1 MVALKLSQIGETEG
15 RSCSKQERRGGIE
28 TDLPHPIPVVP
39 DEKQE
44 RRGGI
49 ETSLSV
55 GWLCGGGVKQERRG
69 GIETWQFE
77 PPLGCWDIE
86 AGTPWWH

>member
-1 MVALKLSQIGETEG
+1 VVEPPA
-15 RSCSKQERRGGIE
+15 KQERRGGIE
-28 TDLPHPIPVVP
+28 TQQRPASHGDDPG
-39 DEKQE
+39 KQE